1 MKKIL
6 SIVLCI
12 VCLLGT
18 ISFAGC
24 NNLSVEEKKLY
35 ELILDVSYEFKNPQ
49 SVRVVSGTCNYYP
62 DVDENYISAYL
73 RLSAK
78 NGFGAETSGYYF
90 CGHDSEDGK
99 VFCYDLESYG
109 TSYDIKKCNER
120 EDFDIKKIN
129 NALDKYWN

>member
-6 SIVLCI
+6 SIVLCV

-18 ISFAGC
+18 ISFGGC
-24 NNLSVEEKKLY
+24 NNLSKEEEKLY
-35 ELILDVSYEFKNPQ
+35 KLILDVSYEFKNPQ
-49 SVRVVSGTCNYYP
+49 SVKVVSGTCNYYP

-90 CGHDSEDGK
+90 CGYNDNGK
-99 VFCYDLESYG
+99 AFLFDLEV
-109 TSYDIKKCNER
+109 YDNSDGIQKCTER

-129 NALDKYWN
+129 DALDNYWN